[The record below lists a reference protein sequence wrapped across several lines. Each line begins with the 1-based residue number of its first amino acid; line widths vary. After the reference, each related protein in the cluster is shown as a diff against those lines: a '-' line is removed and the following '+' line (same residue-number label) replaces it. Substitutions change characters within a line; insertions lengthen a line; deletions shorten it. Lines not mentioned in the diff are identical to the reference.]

1 MAAKMQIIATTRRLC
16 KAKATRRSII
26 EEHSALYDHAIAD
39 LETALDHGLVA
50 LLETDLDRDGLESPR
65 RHFDE
70 HLIGIVFEHQ
80 SCRRYDRHRLTWGE
94 ERHIGEHAG
103 LKPHGRVVDVDADL
117 GAARVRIENIAD
129 EEDLAVKDLA
139 RIGSEDDIDRLPLGD
154 Q

>member
-16 KAKATRRSII
+16 NAKATRRSII
-26 EEHSALYDHAIAD
+26 EEYSALHDHAIAD

-50 LLETDLDRDGLESPR
+50 LLEADPDRHGLEGPR

-80 SCRRYDRHRLTWGE
+80 GCRRYDRHRLTGGE

-103 LKPHGRVVDVDADL
+103 LEPHGRVVDVDADL
-117 GAARVRIENIAD
+117 GATRVRIENIAD
-129 EEDLAVKDLA
+129 EENLAVEDLA
-139 RIGSEDDIDRLPLGD
+139 RIGGEEI
-154 Q
+154 

>member
-16 KAKATRRSII
+16 NAKATRRSII
-26 EEHSALYDHAIAD
+26 EEYSALHDHAIAD

-50 LLETDLDRDGLESPR
+50 LLEADPDRHGLEGPR

-80 SCRRYDRHRLTWGE
+80 GCRRYDRHRLTGGE

-103 LKPHGRVVDVDADL
+103 LEPHGSVVDVDADFFL
-117 GAARVRIENIAD
+117 TGAGTDKIYTLYNHDVE
-129 EEDLAVKDLA
+129 
-139 RIGSEDDIDRLPLGD
+139 
-154 Q
+154 

>member
-50 LLETDLDRDGLESPR
+50 LLEADLDRDGREGPR

-80 SCRRYDRHRLTWGE
+80 SCRRDRKSTRLNSS
-94 ERHIGEHAG
+94 HSSISYAVFC
-103 LKPHGRVVDVDADL
+103 LK
-117 GAARVRIENIAD
+117 
-129 EEDLAVKDLA
+129 
-139 RIGSEDDIDRLPLGD
+139 
-154 Q
+154 

>member
-26 EEHSALYDHAIAD
+26 EEHSALHHHAIAD
-39 LETALDHGLVA
+39 LATGLDRGLVA
-50 LLETDLDRDGLESPR
+50 WLEADLDRDGREGPR

-80 SCRRYDRHRLTWGE
+80 GCRRYDRHRLTWRE

-103 LKPHGRVVDVDADL
+103 LESASPYCRC
-117 GAARVRIENIAD
+117 
-129 EEDLAVKDLA
+129 
-139 RIGSEDDIDRLPLGD
+139 
-154 Q
+154 